1 SFSFLSDI
9 KLKINSILVAK
20 LFSLLLMKYQNESS
34 CKAYS
39 ILSHSEAISNCFKRS
54 FSASTFSKFELF
66 KNKYIINSAFV
77 SSIFLLL
84 ILVKISVESSSFE
97 ISYQI
102 TLVES
107 LNFDIKDLIT
117 LVESLNFNSND
128 FSTFFSLNQSL
139 IV

>member
-1 SFSFLSDI
+1 
-9 KLKINSILVAK
+9 
-20 LFSLLLMKYQNESS
+20 KYQNESS

-66 KNKYIINSAFV
+66 KNKAFINSAFV
-77 SSIFLLL
+77 SGIFPLL
-84 ILVKISVESSSFE
+84 ILVKISIE
-97 ISYQI
+97 ISFFEVSYQ
-102 TLVES
+102 
-107 LNFDIKDLIT
+107 IT